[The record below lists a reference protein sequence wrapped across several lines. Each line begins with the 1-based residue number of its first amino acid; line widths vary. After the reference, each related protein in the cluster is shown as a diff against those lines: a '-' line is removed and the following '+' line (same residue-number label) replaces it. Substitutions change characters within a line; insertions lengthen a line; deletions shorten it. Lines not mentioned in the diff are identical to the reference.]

1 MSGRERKVFF
11 AIVGPFQAFFRLE
24 AAGGLFLMAA
34 AALALAWANSPFSA
48 SYEAIFHSKVEV
60 KLAGYGIDWTVH
72 HFTNDALMTLFFA
85 VAGLEIK
92 RELAHGELRTW
103 GKAALPLVAALGG
116 MLVPAGI
123 YLAFNP
129 SGNERAGWAVP
140 MATDIAFAL
149 GCLSLVKRRVPPS
162 LFVFLTALAIFDDL
176 GAIIVIAL
184 FYGGGAHLGPLALAG
199 VITFAL
205 VAVGRA
211 GVQRIW
217 PYAVLGLLLWA
228 TLLGAGIHAT
238 LAGVAVGLS
247 MPSTTKRAPRDVL
260 DDLDHAIGSLRE
272 DCDRLG
278 AAPEGAIA
286 AIERHIESVQSPL
299 DRSMHGLHGVVAFG
313 IVPLFALANAGVEL
327 GGAHGFGGSVTLGA
341 LFGLALGKPLGVGLA
356 TLLAV
361 KLGLAPKPSGATAL
375 QIFGVSCIAG
385 IGFTMSLLVGS
396 LAFAGMRPLED
407 ASKLGVL
414 TASLGAALLGLGVLS
429 VSSKASEPAP
439 EAAARA

>member
-1 MSGRERKVFF
+1 MRRRERKVFF
-11 AIVGPFQAFFRLE
+11 AIVAPFQSFFRLE
-24 AAGGLFLMAA
+24 AAGGLVLMAA
-34 AALALAWANSPFSA
+34 AVLALAWANSPFAA
-48 SYEAIFHSKVEV
+48 SYEAIFHSKIEM

-129 SGNERAGWAVP
+129 SGPARAGWGVP

-176 GAIIVIAL
+176 GAIVVIAL
-184 FYGGGAHLGPLALAG
+184 FYGGGANLGSLAAAG
-199 VITFAL
+199 VITFVL

-217 PYAVLGLLLWA
+217 PYAVLGLLLWVA
-228 TLLGAGIHAT
+228 LLGAGVHAT

-247 MPSTTKRAPRDVL
+247 VPSTTRRAPRDVL
-260 DDLDHAIGSLRE
+260 ADLDQAIGSLRE

-286 AIERHIESVQSPL
+286 ALERHIESVQSPL
-299 DRSMHGLHGVVAFG
+299 DRSMHGLHGIVAFG
-313 IVPLFALANAGVEL
+313 IVPLFALANAGVHL
-327 GGAHGFGGSVTLGA
+327 GGGQGFGSSVALGA
-341 LFGLALGKPLGVGLA
+341 LFGLAVGKPLGVGLA

-361 KLGLAPKPSGATAL
+361 KLGLAPKPSGATSL
-375 QIFGVSCIAG
+375 QILGVSCIAG

-396 LAFAGMRPLED
+396 LAFAGARELED
-407 ASKLGVL
+407 SSKVGVL
-414 TASLGAALLGLGVLS
+414 TASLAAALLGLLVLS
-429 VSSKASEPAP
+429 LSDKSATSDPA
-439 EAAARA
+439 